1 MRSAMCS
8 GSRAVAWILLALL
21 AVLGV
26 PPAEAA
32 PPPFDPVAVLREAD
46 RARGNVGG
54 VTWELDIDSREN
66 GRASAMSVRVQSRGY
81 DFLSENLAP
90 ERSKGQKLLMVSGN
104 MWFHKPGL
112 SKPVPVAR
120 RQRLIGQ
127 AAYGDIA
134 ATNYADEYDATITSE
149 ESVNGEPCTVFDLRA
164 KEKNTTY
171 DRIRYWVSHARGVGV
186 RGEYFT
192 VSGKLIKTAL
202 MEYDLSVK
210 RDGQPRP
217 FISRIVITDALVDES
232 VTTLTFRKPVF
243 SKLPDHV
250 FNVDMLGR

>member
-1 MRSAMCS
+1 MRWAMCDVN
-8 GSRAVAWILLALL
+8 RAIARVLL
-21 AVLGV
+21 AVLAVLGAL
-26 PPAEAA
+26 PAEAA
-32 PPPFDPVAVLREAD
+32 TPPTDPVAVLREAD
-46 RARGNVGG
+46 RARGNLGG

-66 GRASAMSVRVQSRGY
+66 GRATEMSVLVKSRGY
-81 DFLSENLAP
+81 DFLSENLSP

-104 MWFHKPGL
+104 MWFSKPGL

-134 ATNYADEYDATITSE
+134 ATNYADEYDATITGE
-149 ESVNGEPCTVFDLRA
+149 EAVDGEPCTVFDLKA
-164 KEKNTTY
+164 KKKNTTY
-171 DRIRYWVSHARGVGV
+171 DRIRYWVSRTRGVGV

-202 MEYDLSVK
+202 MEYDLSVE
-210 RDGQPRP
+210 RDGRTRP
-217 FISRIVITDALVDES
+217 FISRIVIHDALIDDS

-243 SKLPDHV
+243 SELPDRV

>member
-1 MRSAMCS
+1 MCDVR
-8 GSRAVAWILLALL
+8 RAVGRVLLVVL
-21 AVLGV
+21 AVLGAL
-26 PPAEAA
+26 PAEAA
-32 PPPFDPVAVLREAD
+32 TPPSDPVAVLREAD
-46 RARGNVGG
+46 RARGNLGG

-66 GRASAMSVRVQSRGY
+66 GRTSEMSVLVKSRGY
-81 DFLSENLAP
+81 DFLSENLSP
-90 ERSKGQKLLMVSGN
+90 ERSRGQKLLMVSGN
-104 MWFHKPGL
+104 MWFSKPGL

-127 AAYGDIA
+127 AANGDIA
-134 ATNYADEYDATITSE
+134 ATNYADEYDATITGE
-149 ESVNGEPCTVFDLRA
+149 EAVNGEPCTVFDLKA

-171 DRIRYWVSHARGVGV
+171 DRIRYWVSRERGVGV

-202 MEYDLSVK
+202 MEYDLSVE
-210 RDGQPRP
+210 RDGRSRP
-217 FISRIVITDALVDES
+217 FISRIVIHDALIDDS

-243 SKLPDHV
+243 SDLPDRV